1 MKRQFVEALQEGD
14 TVNDYFV
21 AIRKDLR
28 TQQNGGKFLGMVF
41 KDKTG
46 EVGGI
51 LWNNAPAVAKLFE
64 LGDVVNV
71 RGNVVSY
78 QDRLQIR
85 VDQVLPMREDEYS
98 RADLVAVPA
107 DTPTLFA
114 EFRTLLD
121 QVENE
126 WLTQLIDNFLDDRG
140 FVERFSAAAAG
151 KKWHHAHPGGLV
163 RHCLEMARLAC
174 SACEVFPSID
184 RDVLL
189 TGVLLHDV
197 GKLDELSQDL
207 YVEYTAAGRLLGHL
221 AIGAALVE
229 RKMASIDGFPETL
242 RLQVLHCILAHH
254 GTQDNGSPVVPKT
267 VEALTLY
274 HIDNLGAQVDA
285 FERLIGEAKDRGQN
299 WTDYV
304 PLIDRQVWTKNL

>member
-85 VDQVLPMREDEYS
+85 VEQVLPMREDEYS
-98 RADLVAVPA
+98 RADLVAVPG

-114 EFRTLLD
+114 EFRALLER
-121 QVENE
+121 VENE
-126 WLTQLIDNFLDDRG
+126 WLTRLIDSFLDDQG

-151 KKWHHAHPGGLV
+151 KKWYHAYPGGLV

-174 SACEVFPSID
+174 AACEIFPSID

-207 YVEYTAAGRLLGHL
+207 FVEYTAAGRLLGHL

-229 RKMASIDGFPETL
+229 RKIAAIEGFPETL

-267 VEALTLY
+267 MEALVLY

-285 FERLIGEAKDRGQN
+285 FERLVGEAKERGQN
-299 WTDYV
+299 WTDYI
-304 PLIDRQVWTKNL
+304 PLIDRQVWTKNM

>member
-21 AIRKDLR
+21 AVRKDLR

-71 RGNVVSY
+71 RGSVVSY

-98 RADLVAVPA
+98 RADLVAVPG
-107 DTPTLFA
+107 DTPALFG
-114 EFRTLLD
+114 EFRAVLER
-121 QVENE
+121 VENE
-126 WLTQLIDNFLDDRG
+126 WLVKLIDGFLDDPG
-140 FVERFSAAAAG
+140 FIGRFSTAAAG

-174 SACEVFPSID
+174 AVCEVFPSID

-189 TGVLLHDV
+189 TCVLLHDV

-207 YVEYTAAGRLLGHL
+207 YVEYTPAGRLLGHL
-221 AIGAALVE
+221 AIGASLVE
-229 RKMASIDGFPETL
+229 RKMNTIEGFPETL

-267 VEALTLY
+267 MEALVLY

-285 FERLIGEAKDRGQN
+285 FERLIAEAKDRGQT

-304 PLIDRQVWTKNL
+304 PLIDRQVWTKNG